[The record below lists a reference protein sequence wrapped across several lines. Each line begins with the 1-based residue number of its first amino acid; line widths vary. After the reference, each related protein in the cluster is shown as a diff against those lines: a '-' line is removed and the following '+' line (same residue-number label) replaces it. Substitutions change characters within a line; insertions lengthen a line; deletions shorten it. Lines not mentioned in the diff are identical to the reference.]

1 MPFIRE
7 QDEESKREFLQ
18 IISSSSI
25 ADPDLIPLSCKSLPN
40 PDGNL
45 IQDLKCLDADLVRD
59 HHHHNR
65 HPHAAQNL
73 LTHSS
78 IQFIQSPAAGDH
90 VSDSGRMDSITE
102 RTMTTDS
109 NMTSISESMSP
120 FIEVNGSA
128 MDLLHE
134 SVDASAGIL
143 ILPVSSNASSDLL
156 IPRTSYPMSPA
167 GSIGFNRHSDVRFM
181 KSLMASRSSSHPFA
195 GDGEEEHQQQQL
207 HQENPHQ
214 MLHHGMQ
221 VHQMQHHQPAEH
233 QFKQHEQQQHQQGH
247 AAYYYG
253 EDGNAQCDQGL
264 GSQLS
269 HLCTREGGESHLWHH
284 STASTAVSTFTS
296 LMSQTAEKK
305 DEKKKETERKKKEK
319 ERRKEFRRSFY
330 SLIPQPV

>member
-25 ADPDLIPLSCKSLPN
+25 QNPDLIPLSCKSLNPN
-40 PDGNL
+40 PGNL
-45 IQDLKCLDADLVRD
+45 IQDLKCLDTDLVRD
-59 HHHHNR
+59 HHNYR

-73 LTHSS
+73 LTQSS
-78 IQFIQSPAAGDH
+78 IQFIHNPAVDP

-143 ILPVSSNASSDLL
+143 ILPVSSNASASADLL

-181 KSLMASRSSSHPFA
+181 KSLMATRSSSHPFTEE
-195 GDGEEEHQQQQL
+195 GDE

-214 MLHHGMQ
+214 LLHHGMH

-233 QFKQHEQQQHQQGH
+233 PFKQHEQQGH
-247 AAYYYG
+247 AYYYG
-253 EDGNAQCDQGL
+253 EDGTSGECDQGL

-269 HLCTREGGESHLWHH
+269 HLSTRGGEAHLWHH
-284 STASTAVSTFTS
+284 STTAAAASSVSTFTS
-296 LMSQTAEKK
+296 LMSQTDSEKRRKRKKEEKK
-305 DEKKKETERKKKEK
+305 
-319 ERRKEFRRSFY
+319 
-330 SLIPQPV
+330 SLGGLLLLPDSTASAGDVVFVSRF